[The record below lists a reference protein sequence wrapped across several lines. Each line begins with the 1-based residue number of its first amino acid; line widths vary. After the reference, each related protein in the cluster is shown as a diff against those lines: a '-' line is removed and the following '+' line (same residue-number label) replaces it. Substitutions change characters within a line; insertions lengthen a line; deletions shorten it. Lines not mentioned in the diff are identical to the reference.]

1 MNISEAIKYLENLRS
16 ILHPKSDEDLP
27 RDVYDKMEEIIDIF
41 EDYENL
47 KIYICSDCGQI
58 NYLEDNGRNRVGFC
72 SDCTHPLWNNKWNN
86 KLEEKIKE
94 HKL

>member
-1 MNISEAIKYLENLRS
+1 MPSYEDDPLFQKAI
-16 ILHPKSDEDLP
+16 
-27 RDVYDKMEEIIDIF
+27 
-41 EDYENL
+41 
-47 KIYICSDCGQI
+47 
-58 NYLEDNGRNRVGFC
+58 DNGRNRVGFC